1 MEELENTNPVM
12 DNAGNNPNTPYNL
25 DQNLQDPTPEQQ
37 RQDLSQLFSEDIS
50 ENNSAENL
58 QNQNEPVA
66 PVETIPQPETPNVS
80 EPVKPSVQETR
91 NQTLEPNFQKE
102 LENTSLD
109 NSQNIQTA
117 QQVAE
122 QKARIEQQKL
132 AWLKEHE
139 SKAKKSWLAT
149 WILLGIL
156 ITLLLFVAG
165 VLFAKDYVLNTI
177 DYIDSLLPTSSTNIS
192 NNNQN
197 NYPINPIID
206 NSEIIEDALSW
217 DIEEIDINEEEDS
230 NETDTSNLNL
240 DRVNEILSS
249 EDDIDSKVEQ
259 LKNMVTQIIQENEE
273 PDEELTQYISQA
285 IMDLTINSEGYQ
297 NEVNNTNENVNEE
310 VNNSESNEVVEEEVN
325 NSESN
330 EVVEEKNNEPYTIT
344 HVNSEA
350 EANWVLPSHCSDLT
364 CYGEDQEFV
373 ECTSFRLI
381 ETLDEDTPRVS
392 SRWWCKYKDVSELVY
407 VKFNNNH
414 NSANT
419 LTENTLNIETIEI
432 NTENNMD

>member
-1 MEELENTNPVM
+1 MEELQNTNPAM
-12 DNAGNNPNTPYNL
+12 DNPDLNPVAPEDTNSNV
-25 DQNLQDPTPEQQ
+25 QNPVTEQQ
-37 RQDLSQLFSEDIS
+37 QSTDYSQLFSENIS

-91 NQTLEPNFQKE
+91 DQALEPNFQKE

-149 WILLGIL
+149 WILSGIL
-156 ITLLLFVAG
+156 ITLLLFIAG
-165 VLFAKDYVLNTI
+165 VIFAKDYVLNAI
-177 DYIDSLLPTSSTNIS
+177 DYIDSLLPTSSRNIT

-206 NSEIIEDALSW
+206 NSEITENALSW
-217 DIEEIDINEEEDS
+217 DIEELDMHEEEATD
-230 NETDTSNLNL
+230 ETDKTSISY
-240 DRVNEILSS
+240 DKVDEIISS
-249 EDDIDSKVEQ
+249 EDDLDSKVEQ

-285 IMDLTINSEGYQ
+285 IMDLTINSEEPQ
-297 NEVNNTNENVNEE
+297 TEENNEEVVSNENVSNENVNEE
-310 VNNSESNEVVEEEVN
+310 VDNSESNEIVEEEN
-325 NSESN
+325 ND
-330 EVVEEKNNEPYTIT
+330 PYTIT

-381 ETLDEDTPRVS
+381 ETLDENTPRVS
-392 SRWWCKYKDVSELVY
+392 SRWGCKYKDVSELVY
-407 VKFNNNH
+407 VEFNNNH
-414 NSANT
+414 NSAEDT
-419 LTENTLNIETIEI
+419 QSDYSAATESEPILE
-432 NTENNMD
+432 MDESANA

>member
-91 NQTLEPNFQKE
+91 DQTLEPNFQKE

-156 ITLLLFVAG
+156 ITLLLFIAG
-165 VLFAKDYVLNTI
+165 VIFAKDYVLNAI
-177 DYIDSLLPTSSTNIS
+177 DYIDSLLPTSSTNIT

-206 NSEIIEDALSW
+206 NSEITENALSW
-217 DIEEIDINEEEDS
+217 DIEELDMHEEEATD
-230 NETDTSNLNL
+230 ETDKTSISY
-240 DRVNEILSS
+240 DKVDEIISS
-249 EDDIDSKVEQ
+249 EDDLDSKVEQ

-285 IMDLTINSEGYQ
+285 IMDLTINSEEPQ
-297 NEVNNTNENVNEE
+297 TEENNEEVVSNENVSNENVNEE
-310 VNNSESNEVVEEEVN
+310 VDNSESNEIVEEEN
-325 NSESN
+325 ND
-330 EVVEEKNNEPYTIT
+330 PYTIT

-381 ETLDEDTPRVS
+381 ETLDENTPRVS
-392 SRWWCKYKDVSELVY
+392 SRWGCKYKDVSELVY
-407 VKFNNNH
+407 VEFNNNH
-414 NSANT
+414 NSAEDTQSDYSAATESEPILEMDESANT
-419 LTENTLNIETIEI
+419 
-432 NTENNMD
+432 